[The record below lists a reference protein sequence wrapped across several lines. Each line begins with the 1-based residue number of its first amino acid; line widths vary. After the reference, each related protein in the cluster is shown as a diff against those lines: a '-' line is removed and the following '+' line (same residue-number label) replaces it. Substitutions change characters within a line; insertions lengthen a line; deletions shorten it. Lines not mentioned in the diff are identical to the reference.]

1 MKEHCSKLWG
11 GLGTKI
17 KKNNFSIVQT
27 DPKQEKTGG
36 CRRSSGNFECSVY
49 VGGSRFSNSQLWSRN
64 GAQLHEIFKVPFA
77 LGKIIDLIYSL
88 DQLKTGTEEEQKEFI
103 NDRLK
108 KVNLGLDAAS

>member
-1 MKEHCSKLWG
+1 MS
-11 GLGTKI
+11 
-17 KKNNFSIVQT
+17 
-27 DPKQEKTGG
+27 
-36 CRRSSGNFECSVY
+36 
-49 VGGSRFSNSQLWSRN
+49 
-64 GAQLHEIFKVPFA
+64 VPFA